1 MYQQQKIMYGEKAAQ
16 VTVTTPYGT
25 SHQQWFCTKCRRIWG
40 HNDQHMASRCCCTH
54 KICECGNEYEK
65 HYTHC
70 DTCRSRK
77 ESERWYA
84 KPEVQW
90 DGEWPIGEYG
100 SDKYFFTDSDL
111 LDYIDEN
118 IEDVE
123 SIDDVVNS
131 LRLTSCHQN
140 KPREFEINEW
150 VNDDLGEDSD
160 GVSDADSIDERIN
173 AIIGEIGILSYSM
186 NSERLNVRQILEA
199 IGYKVDV

>member
-1 MYQQQKIMYGEKAAQ
+1 MYRQQKIMYGEKAAQ
-16 VTVTTPYGT
+16 VTVTTTDGT
-25 SHQQWFCTKCRRIWG
+25 SHQQWFCAKCRRIWG
-40 HNDQHMASRCCCTH
+40 HNDQHMASWCCCTH
-54 KICECGNEYEK
+54 RICECGNEHEK

-70 DTCRSRK
+70 DTCRARK
-77 ESERWYA
+77 EAERWYA

-90 DGEWPIGEYG
+90 DGEWPIAEYE
-100 SDKYFFTDSDL
+100 SNKYFFTDSDL

-123 SIDDVVNS
+123 TIDDVVNS

-140 KPREFEINEW
+140 KPRLFEINEW

-160 GVSDADSIDERIN
+160 GVSDADSIDDRIN

-186 NSERLNVRQILEA
+186 NSERLNVRQILDA
-199 IGYKVDV
+199 IGYKVEA